1 MSNIGSNKGTQ
12 VETPV
17 ETGEGEMASSE
28 VSEVLTGSPF
38 DHVDLS
44 PPSTGVSGDT
54 DDLGTAAFVDEHPLY
69 GEDLISHEEVIG
81 QASRSASASGANDF
95 MGGSPPS
102 SPSRLQLPSAGL
114 EAEMDMT
121 LFSSSSTTSSII
133 REMACSVAEESES
146 SPPPSALHSPVRQL
160 LQSTSTTSSSTS
172 ASLRP
177 TNITT
182 HQSRPLPARRKVL
195 VSSGSSSGL
204 GSTSNGI
211 GGGLLRAERGGE
223 ENNAPQSSKLQLVQT
238 TRVSPTAKIIHSGVH
253 PGHPQLLAINGASM
267 PVSSAAAAGA
277 ITNHLT
283 QTWQQKR
290 VSIKT
295 LEGEFSV
302 TMWASAADDEDEDD
316 KRHVLSV
323 GGRDD
328 DCPPDETDPDYTEYM
343 TGKKLPPGGIPG
355 LDLSDPKQ
363 LAEFARIKPK
373 RQSGVEEVPRTIAC
387 PHKGCSKMFRDNSAM
402 RKHLHTH
409 GPRVHVCAECGKAFV
424 ESSKLKRHQLVH
436 TGEKPFQCTFEGCG
450 KRFSLDFNLRTHV
463 RIHTGD
469 RPYVCPFD
477 GCNKKFAQSTNLKSH
492 ILTHAK
498 QKSGRNNSGGSNNGG
513 QIQTQYVQVDFNGQ
527 SSHQNDDQQF
537 IVYTE

>member
-1 MSNIGSNKGTQ
+1 LRQEGDNNKVCHFTSKD
-12 VETPV
+12 V
-17 ETGEGEMASSE
+17 MASSE
-28 VSEVLTGSPF
+28 VSEVLTSPF
-38 DHVDLS
+38 DDLS
-44 PPSTGVSGDT
+44 PPSDVVSSAAGDAD

-69 GEDLISHEEVIG
+69 GEDLISHEEVISP
-81 QASRSASASGANDF
+81 AAPSSSSRRGGGDSL
-95 MGGSPPS
+95 MGESPPG
-102 SPSRLQLPSAGL
+102 SPSRLNLPTAL
-114 EAEMDMT
+114 EEMDMT
-121 LFSSSSTTSSII
+121 LFNSSPII
-133 REMACSVAEESES
+133 REMASRV
-146 SPPPSALHSPVRQL
+146 PS
-160 LQSTSTTSSSTS
+160 
-172 ASLRP
+172 SLRP
-177 TNITT
+177 A
-182 HQSRPLPARRKVL
+182 SSSSSPVL
-195 VSSGSSSGL
+195 VSSHRPPGRRKEGSSSL
-204 GSTSNGI
+204 QLSDLSDLPSNTAATKVQVVSSPLATAKIVTSNG
-211 GGGLLRAERGGE
+211 
-223 ENNAPQSSKLQLVQT
+223 T
-238 TRVSPTAKIIHSGVH
+238 
-253 PGHPQLLAINGASM
+253 
-267 PVSSAAAAGA
+267 SSAAAAA
-277 ITNHLT
+277 AAQAAAQAAAAAAAAALS

-302 TMWASAADDEDEDD
+302 TMWASGADDEDDDD
-316 KRHVLSV
+316 KRNILDGEV
-323 GGRDD
+323 
-328 DCPPDETDPDYTEYM
+328 PDETDPDYTEYM

-498 QKSGRNNSGGSNNGG
+498 QKHTKHGVGGGG
-513 QIQTQYVQVDFNGQ
+513 ADWEVQ
-527 SSHQNDDQQF
+527 H
-537 IVYTE
+537 Y

>member
-1 MSNIGSNKGTQ
+1 
-12 VETPV
+12 
-17 ETGEGEMASSE
+17 MASSSVVDHDPDLALVDQLDLHGVECVQE
-28 VSEVLTGSPF
+28 VVTHEDYGNSIYE
-38 DHVDLS
+38 
-44 PPSTGVSGDT
+44 
-54 DDLGTAAFVDEHPLY
+54 DED
-69 GEDLISHEEVIG
+69 EDLIPFVRRRTATPESPPLVNDATSKLFQSHNNVKLHTHAPVQHNSHG
-81 QASRSASASGANDF
+81 HPTYQKHPPRSSPNTTKKKPPDPKRSSPN
-95 MGGSPPS
+95 PPS
-102 SPSRLQLPSAGL
+102 STPQNAP
-114 EAEMDMT
+114 
-121 LFSSSSTTSSII
+121 
-133 REMACSVAEESES
+133 
-146 SPPPSALHSPVRQL
+146 PPPSP
-160 LQSTSTTSSSTS
+160 
-172 ASLRP
+172 
-177 TNITT
+177 
-182 HQSRPLPARRKVL
+182 
-195 VSSGSSSGL
+195 GS
-204 GSTSNGI
+204 
-211 GGGLLRAERGGE
+211 
-223 ENNAPQSSKLQLVQT
+223 
-238 TRVSPTAKIIHSGVH
+238 
-253 PGHPQLLAINGASM
+253 
-267 PVSSAAAAGA
+267 
-277 ITNHLT
+277 
-283 QTWQQKR
+283 WQQKQ

-302 TMWASAADDEDEDD
+302 TMWASGADEDD
-316 KRHVLSV
+316 DKKALI
-323 GGRDD
+323 GGINEFVT
-328 DCPPDETDPDYTEYM
+328 PDETDPDYTEYM

-373 RQSGVEEVPRTIAC
+373 KHSSEEVPRTIAC

-498 QKSGRNNSGGSNNGG
+498 QKSGSSSRGGNSNVQMNSSALTAA
-513 QIQTQYVQVDFNGQ
+513 QFVQVEVG
-527 SSHQNDDQQF
+527 SPEEQQF

>member
-1 MSNIGSNKGTQ
+1 MFGNRGWTRCYHDLLVSKY
-12 VETPV
+12 V
-17 ETGEGEMASSE
+17 MASSE
-28 VSEVLTGSPF
+28 VSEVLTSPF
-38 DHVDLS
+38 DDLS
-44 PPSTGVSGDT
+44 PPSDVVSAAGDGD

-69 GEDLISHEEVIG
+69 GEDLISHEEVISPPPG
-81 QASRSASASGANDF
+81 GRNASRDGFMGSASPP
-95 MGGSPPS
+95 GSPARLLPS
-102 SPSRLQLPSAGL
+102 SAL
-114 EAEMDMT
+114 EEMDMT
-121 LFSSSSTTSSII
+121 LFNSSSII
-133 REMACSVAEESES
+133 REMTRDQQRSAPVTTTATTTV
-146 SPPPSALHSPVRQL
+146 SPS
-160 LQSTSTTSSSTS
+160 
-172 ASLRP
+172 SLRP
-177 TNITT
+177 SLSV
-182 HQSRPLPARRKVL
+182 HRPGRRKEPVL
-195 VSSGSSSGL
+195 VQSEDMPSKVQVVHTAPPLTTTTKIVTSGAL
-204 GSTSNGI
+204 ANG
-211 GGGLLRAERGGE
+211 
-223 ENNAPQSSKLQLVQT
+223 
-238 TRVSPTAKIIHSGVH
+238 
-253 PGHPQLLAINGASM
+253 
-267 PVSSAAAAGA
+267 SSAAAAA
-277 ITNHLT
+277 AAAAAASLS
-283 QTWQQKR
+283 QSWQQKR

-302 TMWASAADDEDEDD
+302 TMWASGADEEDDDD
-316 KRHVLSV
+316 KRNIMDGDV
-323 GGRDD
+323 
-328 DCPPDETDPDYTEYM
+328 PDETDPDYTEYM

-498 QKSGRNNSGGSNNGG
+498 QKHTKHGVGGGG
-513 QIQTQYVQVDFNGQ
+513 ADWE
-527 SSHQNDDQQF
+527 SQQF
-537 IVYTE
+537 

>member
-1 MSNIGSNKGTQ
+1 
-12 VETPV
+12 
-17 ETGEGEMASSE
+17 MASSE
-28 VSEVLTGSPF
+28 VSEVSLASPF
-38 DHVDLS
+38 DDLS
-44 PPSTGVSGDT
+44 PPSDVVSGAGD

-69 GEDLISHEEVIG
+69 GEDLISHEEVI
-81 QASRSASASGANDF
+81 SAPHTNGPD
-95 MGGSPPS
+95 S
-102 SPSRLQLPSAGL
+102 SPARLLPSTAL
-114 EAEMDMT
+114 EEMDMT
-121 LFSSSSTTSSII
+121 LFNSSSII
-133 REMACSVAEESES
+133 REMSSIRPTS
-146 SPPPSALHSPVRQL
+146 PSPPSSRTTVTIRPGRRKPEQLEVGAAQQQQQL
-160 LQSTSTTSSSTS
+160 LPSPKVQVVQQVSPPATAKVVTTG
-172 ASLRP
+172 SLNGL
-177 TNITT
+177 NI
-182 HQSRPLPARRKVL
+182 
-195 VSSGSSSGL
+195 GGL
-204 GSTSNGI
+204 GAAIAGGG
-211 GGGLLRAERGGE
+211 GGGLGGVG
-223 ENNAPQSSKLQLVQT
+223 L
-238 TRVSPTAKIIHSGVH
+238 
-253 PGHPQLLAINGASM
+253 
-267 PVSSAAAAGA
+267 AAASS
-277 ITNHLT
+277 LT

-302 TMWASAADDEDEDD
+302 TMWASAADDEDDDD
-316 KRHVLSV
+316 KRNVLD
-323 GGRDD
+323 GDA
-328 DCPPDETDPDYTEYM
+328 PDETDPDYTEYM

-498 QKSGRNNSGGSNNGG
+498 QKSGNSRNSSGSSSGSGNVL
-513 QIQTQYVQVDFNGQ
+513 QPQYVQVEVGN
-527 SSHQNDDQQF
+527 NDSDQQF